1 MAPCKLHM
9 QSAEKS
15 KSAVCRAIVVTSGPE
30 RCEPAAEPH
39 TLTDCRLRLTKNQ
52 NLQSRLQSNSRYVLH
67 MVCSIFVQLHGL
79 FE

>member
-15 KSAVCRAIVVTSGPE
+15 KSAVCRAIVLRPGP
-30 RCEPAAEPH
+30 RGVN
-39 TLTDCRLRLTKNQ
+39 LRLSPTQTADCVSLKIKIC
-52 NLQSRLQSNSRYVLH
+52 SLQSNSRYVLH